1 MKKILIADDHAVV
14 RQGLQQIIKDSG
26 DMVVVGEATTAVDV
40 ITKVRELQPD
50 VLILDLTLPGKSGLD
65 ILHELKNEKINVG
78 VLVLSMHGE
87 ELFAVRTLRAGA
99 MGYLSKGTAPEEI
112 LDALRSIASGKPF
125 ISGKTAELLGRTVS
139 RRHGKLPHE
148 LLSDREHEVF
158 LLLASGNTLTEIA
171 NKLSVNV
178 KTISTYKKRIMQKM
192 GLHAVSE
199 LTQYA
204 LHHGLLKGTGR

>member
-1 MKKILIADDHAVV
+1 MKKVLIADDHAVV

-26 DMVVVGEATTAVDV
+26 DMVVVGEATTAADV
-40 ITKVRELQPD
+40 LPKVRALRPD

-65 ILHELKNEKINVG
+65 ILHDLKSERIRVG

-112 LDALRSIASGKPF
+112 LQALRSIAAGKPF
-125 ISGKTAELLGRTVS
+125 ISAKTAEALTLTVGR
-139 RRHGKLPHE
+139 RQGELPHE
-148 LLSDREHEVF
+148 LLSNREYEVF

-171 NKLSVNV
+171 NKLSVNS

-199 LTQYA
+199 FTQYA
-204 LHHGLLKGTGR
+204 LHHGLLQGSDG